1 MKKLIIA
8 ILGLLIAS
16 VSAQAEELVIQMH
29 LIDSAGVGKAIGTAK
44 ASSSPYGTILTP
56 NLSGLTP
63 GLHGFHVHQNP
74 NCGPGVKQG
83 KKVPGL
89 TAGGHYDPAG
99 AGRHEGPYRNGHLG
113 DLPALYVD
121 EDGKATHPALAPR
134 LKVSDLKGRS
144 LMIHAG
150 GDNYSDHP
158 KKLGGGGA
166 RVACGVVKEVQGFS
180 ARR

>member
-29 LIDSAGVGKAIGTAK
+29 LIDSAGVGKAIGTVK
-44 ASSSPYGTILTP
+44 ASSSPPYGTILTP
-56 NLSGLTP
+56 NLSALTP

-74 NCGPGVKQG
+74 NCGPAEKQG
-83 KKVPGL
+83 KRVPGL

-99 AGRHEGPYRNGHLG
+99 TGRHKGPYSNGHLG

-121 EDGKATHPALAPR
+121 ADGKASHPVLAPR
-134 LKVSDLKGRS
+134 LKVSVFKGRS

-166 RVACGVVKEVQGFS
+166 RVACGVVK
-180 ARR
+180 